1 MTHGD
6 VDDRHHLVDGGDIDH
21 TLAARVLDGDLMHD
35 EAVIYHDIA
44 AVPARDRAP
53 IYYAGDRDDGEIR
66 GVISAEAIATEDEL
80 LRVLNSYLRE
90 GEER

>member
-6 VDDRHHLVDGGDIDH
+6 VDERHQLLDGGDIDH
-21 TLAARVLDGDLMHD
+21 TLAARVLDGDLLHD

-44 AVPARDRAP
+44 AVPAADRATV
-53 IYYAGDRDDGEIR
+53 YYAGDRADGEIR
-66 GVISAEAIATEDEL
+66 GVINAEAIATEDEL

-90 GEER
+90 ER